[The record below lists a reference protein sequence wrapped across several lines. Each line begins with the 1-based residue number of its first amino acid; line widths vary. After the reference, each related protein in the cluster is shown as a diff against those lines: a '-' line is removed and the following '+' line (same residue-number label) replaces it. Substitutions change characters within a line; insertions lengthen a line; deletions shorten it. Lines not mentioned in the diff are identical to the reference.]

1 MMVPEQMHK
10 HAKSLGASR
19 YVGITHEVNTMPMR
33 MPVAVSIS
41 KAQQFIW
48 GQDMSYTGEQMSKLL
63 SNLGF
68 VVSIHEDTMTC
79 MPPIWRSP
87 VDITHVQDIYE
98 EIARIV

>member
-1 MMVPEQMHK
+1 MMVPEQMRK

-19 YVGITHEVNTMPMR
+19 YVGITHEVNAMPVR

-48 GQDMSYTGEQMSKLL
+48 GQGRPYTGEQMSKLL

-68 VVSIHEDTMTC
+68 VVSIHKDTMTC

-98 EIARIV
+98 EISRIV